1 MSRRNQDGR
10 LNTPPPEELDRVATI
25 GYVHLAISQYQ
36 KSCQDEQAE
45 SRNQIW
51 GEITKM
57 KSTQAK
63 ILGGLKLAAW
73 VVPLLA
79 AITVGSI
86 FPMVKWAVEGAISK
100 EFDARLSKRSLTV
113 DTEKEVDQPKTAKDM
128 FGSLIPSAEAS
139 QQPLASKKH

>member
-113 DTEKEVDQPKTAKDM
+113 DSEKEADQPKVAKDM
-128 FGSLIPSAEAS
+128 FGSLIPAAEAS
-139 QQPLASKKH
+139 QQPMASKKH

>member
-36 KSCQDEQAE
+36 RSCQDEQTE

-51 GEITKM
+51 GELTKM

-63 ILGGLKLAAW
+63 IFGGLKLAAW

-100 EFDARLSKRSLTV
+100 EFDSRLSKRPLTV
-113 DTEKEVDQPKTAKDM
+113 DSEKGANQPKTTAEIL
-128 FGSLIPSAEAS
+128 GSLIPSAEAS
-139 QQPLASKKH
+139 QQVVATKKH